1 MLEKV
6 SGCPPPLGSEAEIG
20 MLIAGELAKPSNALA
35 IVIMKFATQIVS
47 PKAAFRV
54 QVKFILFYHQ
64 MYLYLLNS
72 STWFVRQ
79 GHIHEHLSIDLRIE

>member
-1 MLEKV
+1 MVLK
-6 SGCPPPLGSEAEIG
+6 SFSRG
-20 MLIAGELAKPSNALA
+20 MLIAGELAKPSEVRVSNALA

-79 GHIHEHLSIDLRIE
+79 GHIHEHLSIDVRIE